1 MVSVL
6 FVAGFIISVFYVK
19 DLSPNSD
26 DRKLRELQGLV
37 LSLPTPSSFIK
48 IDETASS
55 RHMDAGVYLYY
66 LSNESKESVWEFY
79 RNALSAKGW
88 RERAGSGDLSF
99 TRLDT
104 TISVQYRAPPA
115 GWNVAVSAVWQSPG
129 SFAVTVPER

>member
-1 MVSVL
+1 MEIKHIVLRRKLRILVSVL

-55 RHMDAGVYLYY
+55 RNMDVGVYLYF
-66 LSNESKESVWEFY
+66 LSYVSKESVWEFY
-79 RNALSAKGW
+79 RKSQLQW
-88 RERAGSGDLSF
+88 
-99 TRLDT
+99 
-104 TISVQYRAPPA
+104 V
-115 GWNVAVSAVWQSPG
+115 
-129 SFAVTVPER
+129 